1 MRKKIV
7 FRIVLAVM
15 LFTAI
20 FMIWLILNVFPVI
33 SGYGAKNLC
42 SAVYLQHRTVD
53 DVVKEDLGDFPI
65 SLGSYTVN
73 RKDSSVTASVWG
85 FAKRKAIYRK
95 GAGATLVNDYPEE
108 KIRSRQFILPALPQI
123 NLDTFPWPFGNKL
136 PDTIPAGIDIN
147 KLNAAVDSGF
157 AQTSHGKPAY
167 TRAVL
172 VVYNGQLIAERYA
185 DGFDQ
190 NTMQLGWSMAKSF
203 TGALTGI
210 LVNQGK
216 LNPDAIAPVPEWK
229 NTDKEKITVK
239 QLLQQTTGLDYTE
252 IYSKP
257 SEATTMLFEKGD
269 MAAYAASLPLKYEPG
284 TVWNYSGGNSNI
296 LSRIIRQTVGEAEY
310 KTFPY
315 SSLFYKIGMFHTILE
330 PDASGTFVGS
340 SYVYA
345 TPRDFARFGLLFYN
359 NGSCNGE
366 QILPGNWVSETTKP
380 SSADKKKHYGYQFWL
395 NGLNKDG
402 TAKLQYPDA
411 PTDTYYA
418 DGYGGQD
425 IYIIPSKKL
434 VIVRLGLHVI
444 DENKLLREIIAAIK

>member
-15 LFTAI
+15 LFTVI
-20 FMIWLILNVFPVI
+20 FMIWLIRNVFPVI

-53 DVVKEDLGDFPI
+53 DVAKEDLGDFPI

-123 NLDTFPWPFGNKL
+123 NLDTVPWPFGNKL

-172 VVYNGQLIAERYA
+172 VVYKGQLIAERYA

-216 LNPDAIAPVPEWK
+216 LNPDAIAPVAEWK

-239 QLLQQTTGLDYTE
+239 QLLQ
-252 IYSKP
+252 
-257 SEATTMLFEKGD
+257 
-269 MAAYAASLPLKYEPG
+269 
-284 TVWNYSGGNSNI
+284 
-296 LSRIIRQTVGEAEY
+296 
-310 KTFPY
+310 
-315 SSLFYKIGMFHTILE
+315 
-330 PDASGTFVGS
+330 
-340 SYVYA
+340 
-345 TPRDFARFGLLFYN
+345 
-359 NGSCNGE
+359 
-366 QILPGNWVSETTKP
+366 
-380 SSADKKKHYGYQFWL
+380 
-395 NGLNKDG
+395 
-402 TAKLQYPDA
+402 
-411 PTDTYYA
+411 
-418 DGYGGQD
+418 
-425 IYIIPSKKL
+425 
-434 VIVRLGLHVI
+434 
-444 DENKLLREIIAAIK
+444 